1 MTIRSLEQEKK
12 DFYSYALYIQDARGY
27 KSRWLYVIFR
37 EYFGERL
44 SQEIIDK
51 GKPSKPSQQ
60 FMEWLNSTLVRNSN
74 DSAKISEQRVRATTL
89 QKAQKQPKFKPKR
102 KEGSYAPARVEAAT
116 NEEPQHIDKL
126 LTAKVNET
134 LLATFKDACENQDTT
149 ASQAVRAFMRDY
161 VKKHGQAKLL

>member
-60 FMEWLNSTLVRNSN
+60 FMEWLNSTLVRTSN
-74 DSAKISEQRVRATTL
+74 DSAKVLEQRAKAETS
-89 QKAQKQPKFKPKR
+89 QKAQKQPKFKPK
-102 KEGSYAPARVEAAT
+102 
-116 NEEPQHIDKL
+116 DKKG
-126 LTAKVNET
+126 T
-134 LLATFKDACENQDTT
+134 
-149 ASQAVRAFMRDY
+149 
-161 VKKHGQAKLL
+161 